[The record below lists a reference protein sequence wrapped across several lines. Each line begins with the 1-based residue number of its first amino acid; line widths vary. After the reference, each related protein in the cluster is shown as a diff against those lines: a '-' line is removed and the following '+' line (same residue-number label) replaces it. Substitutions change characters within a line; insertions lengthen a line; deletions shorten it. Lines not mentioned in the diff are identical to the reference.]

1 VQNIAIVDAGPM
13 IALFD
18 KSDKFH
24 GKAKASLD
32 KYRSK
37 KHGRLITTWP
47 VISEVAYMLADH
59 VHLQAELDLFTWI
72 IEGGVEIFP
81 LSADHLPQVIELQ
94 DKYSN
99 IPMDFADAT
108 LVIVAREMTIN
119 KVFTVD
125 DDFLIYRI
133 FGKKHFEN
141 LL

>member
-1 VQNIAIVDAGPM
+1 MQNIAIVDAGPL

-24 GKAKASLD
+24 GKAEACLD
-32 KYRSK
+32 TYRSK
-37 KHGRLITTWP
+37 HHGRLITTWP
-47 VISEVAYMLADH
+47 VIGEVAHMLADH
-59 VHLQAELDLFTWI
+59 VHLQAELDFFTWI
-72 IEGGVEIFP
+72 IEGGLEIFP
-81 LSADHLPQVIELQ
+81 FGVEHLPQVIELQ
-94 DKYSN
+94 DKYSD

-108 LVIVAREMTIN
+108 LVIIAQEIKTD

-133 FGKKHFEN
+133 LGKKHFKN